1 MTFLIY
7 YNHPN
12 SKIALEGDKYWNNK
26 NASLKIIHTFL
37 SKKIL
42 FSVLICVGFT
52 ATANAEYIDKFSL
65 PYVLDALTDSQIK
78 ECESIYDDFNSLSD
92 LDFYTRYQI
101 HEFSGNCVMLYE
113 DSLWDYDDS
122 DRYEKLSERSAE
134 LIQERETELKQSRDN
149 FYINSRSVTELQI
162 PGTFLFEFEGC
173 TGDQTINASDI
184 SVVSDKE
191 TVLLTKFVGEER
203 TILPGSCNLLEV
215 QIRADDP
222 SSIKVVISSL
232 DIEVP
237 AKLDESINEVE
248 PNEVDELQIIHKS
261 PRAQMNSGIAP
272 TEVACRENFVLMV
285 RESGSPACLT
295 PASYLRSVDRGWGV
309 ADLDLME
316 KHPEQLD
323 AIIATIM
330 QNREL
335 REQVIER
342 ISANPEALEKIKGNE
357 KLMNVLEGK
366 GMVGEG
372 QAGTQMGGMFGS
384 SETGKQMGD
393 MMSSMGFNMGGDSKM
408 GNMIGG
414 MVDKMMGSM
423 SNGMEN
429 SPSMGAQMRTNDGLM
444 GMLFG

>member
-1 MTFLIY
+1 M
-7 YNHPN
+7 
-12 SKIALEGDKYWNNK
+12 KIT
-26 NASLKIIHTFL
+26 HTFL

-52 ATANAEYIDKFSL
+52 ATANAEYNDKFSL
-65 PYVLDALTDSQIK
+65 PYVLDALTESQIK
-78 ECESIYDDFNSLSD
+78 ECESINDDFVSLSD
-92 LDFYTRYQI
+92 LDFYTRYQL
-101 HEFSGNCVMLYE
+101 HEFSGNCVMLYG
-113 DSLWDYDDS
+113 DSLWDYDGS
-122 DRYEKLSERSAE
+122 DRYDKLSQLSAE
-134 LIQERETELKQSRDN
+134 LTQERETELKQSREN

-173 TGDQTINASDI
+173 SGDQTINASDI

-191 TVLLTKFVGEER
+191 TVLLTKFVAEER

-237 AKLDESINEVE
+237 AKIDESTTEPEPIEVA
-248 PNEVDELQIIHKS
+248 ELQVIQKS
-261 PRAQMNSGIAP
+261 PRAQMHSGIAP
-272 TEVACRENFVLMV
+272 SEVACKENFVLMV
-285 RESGSPACLT
+285 RESGSAACLT

-342 ISANPEALEKIKGNE
+342 ISANPEALEKIKSNE

-384 SETGKQMGD
+384 SETGKQMEQ
-393 MMSSMGFNMGGDSKM
+393 MMSSMGFSMGGDSKM

-414 MVDKMMGSM
+414 MVDKMMGKM
-423 SNGMEN
+423 TNGMEN
-429 SPSMGAQMRTNDGLM
+429 SPSMGSQMRTSDNLM

>member
-1 MTFLIY
+1 M
-7 YNHPN
+7 
-12 SKIALEGDKYWNNK
+12 
-26 NASLKIIHTFL
+26 
-37 SKKIL
+37 
-42 FSVLICVGFT
+42 ICVGFT

-78 ECESIYDDFNSLSD
+78 ECESIYNDFISLSD
-92 LDFYTRYQI
+92 LDFYTRYQL

-113 DSLWDYDDS
+113 DSLWNYDGS

-134 LIQERETELKQSRDN
+134 LIQDRETEVKQSREN
-149 FYINSRSVTELQI
+149 FYINPRSVTELQI
-162 PGTFLFEFEGC
+162 PGTFLFKFEGC
-173 TGDQTINASDI
+173 TGDQTIIADDI

-191 TVLLTKFVGEER
+191 TVLLTKFVADKR
-203 TILPGSCNLLEV
+203 IILPGTCNLLEV

-232 DIEVP
+232 EVP
-237 AKLDESINEVE
+237 VKLDESIKEVE
-248 PNEVDELQIIHKS
+248 PSKVDELQTIHKS
-261 PRAQMNSGIAP
+261 PLAQMHSGIAAS
-272 TEVACRENFVLMV
+272 EVACKENFVLMV
-285 RESGSPACLT
+285 RESGSAACLT

-309 ADLDLME
+309 ADLDLLE
-316 KHPEQLD
+316 EHPEQLD

-372 QAGTQMGGMFGS
+372 QAGSQMGGMFGS

-393 MMSSMGFNMGGDSKM
+393 MMSSMGFSMGGDSKM

-414 MVDKMMGSM
+414 MVDKMMGKM
-423 SNGMEN
+423 TNGMGN
-429 SPSMGAQMRTNDGLM
+429 SPSMGAQMRTSDNLM
-444 GMLFG
+444 GKLFG

>member
-1 MTFLIY
+1 
-7 YNHPN
+7 
-12 SKIALEGDKYWNNK
+12 
-26 NASLKIIHTFL
+26 
-37 SKKIL
+37 
-42 FSVLICVGFT
+42 LICVGFT

-65 PYVLDALTDSQIK
+65 PYVLDALTDSQIQ
-78 ECESIYDDFNSLSD
+78 ECESISDDFVSLSD
-92 LDFYTRYQI
+92 LDFYTRYQN

-113 DSLWDYDDS
+113 DSLWDYDGS
-122 DRYEKLSERSAE
+122 DRYEKLSERSVE
-134 LIQERETELKQSRDN
+134 LIQERETEVKQSREN
-149 FYINSRSVTELQI
+149 FYINPRSVTELQI

-173 TGDQTINASDI
+173 TGDQTINASDV

-232 DIEVP
+232 EVP
-237 AKLDESINEVE
+237 VKLDESIKQVE
-248 PNEVDELQIIHKS
+248 PSQVDELQIIHKS
-261 PRAQMNSGIAP
+261 PLAQMHSGIAAS
-272 TEVACRENFVLMV
+272 EVACKENFVLMV
-285 RESGSPACLT
+285 RESGSAACLT

-372 QAGTQMGGMFGS
+372 QAGAQMGGMFGS
-384 SETGKQMGD
+384 TETGKQMEQ
-393 MMSSMGFNMGGDSKM
+393 MMSSMGFKMGGDSKI

-414 MVDKMMGSM
+414 MVDKMMGNIESEGTM
-423 SNGMEN
+423 MGSGSSLMNGMEN
-429 SPSMGAQMRTNDGLM
+429 SPSMGSQMRTSDNLM

>member
-1 MTFLIY
+1 
-7 YNHPN
+7 
-12 SKIALEGDKYWNNK
+12 
-26 NASLKIIHTFL
+26 
-37 SKKIL
+37 
-42 FSVLICVGFT
+42 
-52 ATANAEYIDKFSL
+52 
-65 PYVLDALTDSQIK
+65 
-78 ECESIYDDFNSLSD
+78 
-92 LDFYTRYQI
+92 
-101 HEFSGNCVMLYE
+101 
-113 DSLWDYDDS
+113 
-122 DRYEKLSERSAE
+122 
-134 LIQERETELKQSRDN
+134 
-149 FYINSRSVTELQI
+149 
-162 PGTFLFEFEGC
+162 
-173 TGDQTINASDI
+173 
-184 SVVSDKE
+184 
-191 TVLLTKFVGEER
+191 
-203 TILPGSCNLLEV
+203 V

-330 QNREL
+330 QNRQL

-429 SPSMGAQMRTNDGLM
+429 SPSMGAQMRTSDNLM

>member
-1 MTFLIY
+1 MPKFI
-7 YNHPN
+7 P
-12 SKIALEGDKYWNNK
+12 
-26 NASLKIIHTFL
+26 
-37 SKKIL
+37 KKIL
-42 FSVLICVGFT
+42 FSVLICVGFI
-52 ATANAEYIDKFSL
+52 ASANAYHIEEFSF
-65 PYVLDALTDSQIK
+65 PYVLDPLTESQIE
-78 ECESIYDDFNSLSD
+78 ECETIYNDFISLSD
-92 LDFYTRYQI
+92 LDFYNRYQI

-113 DSLWDYDDS
+113 DSLWDYDGL
-122 DRYEKLSERSAE
+122 DRYEKLSERSDE
-134 LIQERETELKQSRDN
+134 LTQERETGLKQSRDN

-173 TGDQTINASDI
+173 SGDQTITASDI
-184 SVVSDKE
+184 SVISDKE
-191 TVLLTKFVGEER
+191 TVLLTKFVAEER
-203 TILPGSCNLLEV
+203 TITPGSCNLLEV

-222 SSIKVVISSL
+222 NSIKVVISSL
-232 DIEVP
+232 DVEVP
-237 AKLDESINEVE
+237 AEIDESTTNLE
-248 PNEVDELQIIHKS
+248 PVVVDDLPIIPKS
-261 PRAQMNSGIAP
+261 PKSQTLSGIASS
-272 TEVACRENFVLMV
+272 EVVCKENFVLMV
-285 RESGSPACLT
+285 RESGNPACLT

-316 KHPEQLD
+316 KHPDQLD

-384 SETGKQMGD
+384 SETGKQMEQ
-393 MMSSMGFNMGGDSKM
+393 MMGSMGFSMGGDSKM

-423 SNGMEN
+423 TNGMEN
-429 SPSMGAQMRTNDGLM
+429 SPSMGAQMRTSDNLM
-444 GMLFG
+444 GKLFG

>member
-1 MTFLIY
+1 MPIS
-7 YNHPN
+7 N
-12 SKIALEGDKYWNNK
+12 
-26 NASLKIIHTFL
+26 

-52 ATANAEYIDKFSL
+52 ATANADYIDEYSL
-65 PYVLDALTDSQIK
+65 PYVLDPLSESQVK
-78 ECESIYDDFNSLSD
+78 ECESIHKDFGSLSD
-92 LDFYTRYQI
+92 LDFYNRYQL

-113 DSLWDYDDS
+113 DSLWNYDGS
-122 DRYEKLSERSAE
+122 DRYEKLSERSTE
-134 LIQERETELKQSRDN
+134 LTQERETGLNQSREN

-173 TGDQTINASDI
+173 SGDQTINASDI

-191 TVLLTKFVGEER
+191 TVLLAKFVAVER
-203 TILPGSCNLLEV
+203 TIPPGSCNLLEV

-232 DIEVP
+232 DVEVP
-237 AKLDESINEVE
+237 AKIDEPTTDLELVV
-248 PNEVDELQIIHKS
+248 VDELPIITKS
-261 PRAQMNSGIAP
+261 PKSQMLSGIAP
-272 TEVACRENFVLMV
+272 SEVVCKENFVLMI
-285 RESGSPACLT
+285 RESGNPACLT

-309 ADLDLME
+309 PDLDLME

-335 REQVIER
+335 REQVIEK
-342 ISANPEALEKIKGNE
+342 ISANPEALERIKSNE

-372 QAGTQMGGMFGS
+372 QAGAQMGGMFGS
-384 SETGKQMGD
+384 TETGKQMEQ
-393 MMSSMGFNMGGDSKM
+393 MMGNMGFKMGGDSKI

-414 MVDKMMGSM
+414 MVDSMMGNIESEGTMMGSEGMDGLM
-423 SNGMEN
+423 SGMEN
-429 SPSMGAQMRTNDGLM
+429 SPTMGSQMRASDNLM
-444 GMLFG
+444 GKLFK

>member
-1 MTFLIY
+1 M
-7 YNHPN
+7 
-12 SKIALEGDKYWNNK
+12 
-26 NASLKIIHTFL
+26 HTFL

-52 ATANAEYIDKFSL
+52 ASANAEYIDEFST
-65 PYVLDALTDSQIK
+65 PYVLDPLTDSQIQ
-78 ECESIYDDFNSLSD
+78 ECESIYDDFVSLSD
-92 LDFYTRYQI
+92 LDFYTRYQN

-113 DSLWDYDDS
+113 DSLWDYDGS

-134 LIQERETELKQSRDN
+134 LIQERETEVKQSREN

-173 TGDQTINASDI
+173 SGDQTINASDI

-191 TVLLTKFVGEER
+191 TVLLAKFVAEER
-203 TILPGSCNLLEV
+203 KILPGSCNLLEV

-222 SSIKVVISSL
+222 SSIKIVISSL

-237 AKLDESINEVE
+237 AKIDESTTDLEPIEVA
-248 PNEVDELQIIHKS
+248 ELQIIHKS
-261 PRAQMNSGIAP
+261 PRAQMHSGIAAS
-272 TEVACRENFVLMV
+272 EVACRENFVLMV
-285 RESGSPACLT
+285 RESGSAACLT
-295 PASYLRSVDRGWGV
+295 PASFLRSIDRGWGV
-309 ADLDLME
+309 ADLDLLE
-316 KHPEQLD
+316 EHPEQLD

-330 QNREL
+330 QNRQL

-372 QAGTQMGGMFGS
+372 KAGAQMGGMFGS
-384 SETGKQMGD
+384 TETGKQMEQ
-393 MMSSMGFNMGGDSKM
+393 MMSSMGFKMGGDSKI

-414 MVDKMMGSM
+414 MVDSMMENIESEGTMMGSGNSLM
-423 SNGMEN
+423 NGMEN
-429 SPSMGAQMRTNDGLM
+429 SPSMGSQMRTSDNLM

>member
-1 MTFLIY
+1 M
-7 YNHPN
+7 
-12 SKIALEGDKYWNNK
+12 
-26 NASLKIIHTFL
+26 
-37 SKKIL
+37 
-42 FSVLICVGFT
+42 ICAGFT

-65 PYVLDALTDSQIK
+65 PYVLDPLTDSQIK
-78 ECESIYDDFNSLSD
+78 ECESIYDDFVSLSD

-101 HEFSGNCVMLYE
+101 HDFSGNCVMLYE
-113 DSLWDYDDS
+113 DSLWDYDAS

-134 LIQERETELKQSRDN
+134 LTQERETELKQSRDN

-162 PGTFLFEFEGC
+162 PGTFLFELEGC

-203 TILPGSCNLLEV
+203 TILPSSCNLLEV

-232 DIEVP
+232 DIVP
-237 AKLDESINEVE
+237 AKLDESINEFE
-248 PNEVDELQIIHKS
+248 PSEADELQIIHKS
-261 PRAQMNSGIAP
+261 PRAQMHSGITP
-272 TEVACRENFVLMV
+272 TEVTCNKNFVLMV
-285 RESGSPACLT
+285 RESGSAACLT

-330 QNREL
+330 QNPQL

-342 ISANPEALEKIKGNE
+342 ISANPEAIEKIKGNE

-372 QAGTQMGGMFGS
+372 KAGAQMGGMFGS
-384 SETGKQMGD
+384 SETGKQMEQ
-393 MMSSMGFNMGGDSKM
+393 MMSSMGFKMGGDSEI

-414 MVDKMMGSM
+414 MVDKMMGNIESEGTMMGSDNSLM
-423 SNGMEN
+423 SGMGN
-429 SPSMGAQMRTNDGLM
+429 SPSMGAQMRSSDNLM
-444 GMLFG
+444 GKLFG

>member
-1 MTFLIY
+1 M
-7 YNHPN
+7 
-12 SKIALEGDKYWNNK
+12 KIT
-26 NASLKIIHTFL
+26 HTFL

-52 ATANAEYIDKFSL
+52 ATANAEYNDKFSL
-65 PYVLDALTDSQIK
+65 PYVLDALTESQIK
-78 ECESIYDDFNSLSD
+78 ECESIYDDFVSLSD
-92 LDFYTRYQI
+92 LDFYTRYQL
-101 HEFSGNCVMLYE
+101 HEFSGNCVMLYG
-113 DSLWDYDDS
+113 DSLWDYDGS
-122 DRYEKLSERSAE
+122 DRYEKLSQLSAE
-134 LIQERETELKQSRDN
+134 LTQERETELKQSREN
-149 FYINSRSVTELQI
+149 FYINPRSVTELQI

-191 TVLLTKFVGEER
+191 TVLLTKFAGEER

-222 SSIKVVISSL
+222 SSIKVVISGL
-232 DIEVP
+232 EVP
-237 AKLDESINEVE
+237 VKLEESIKEVE
-248 PNEVDELQIIHKS
+248 PNLVDELQTIHKS
-261 PRAQMNSGIAP
+261 PLAQMHSGIAAS
-272 TEVACRENFVLMV
+272 EVACKESLVLMV
-285 RESGSPACLT
+285 RESGSAACLT

-384 SETGKQMGD
+384 SETGKQMEQ
-393 MMSSMGFNMGGDSKM
+393 MMSSMGFKMGGDSKI

-414 MVDKMMGSM
+414 MVDKMMGNIESEGTM
-423 SNGMEN
+423 MGSDNSLMNGMGN
-429 SPSMGAQMRTNDGLM
+429 SPSMGAQMRTSDNLM
-444 GMLFG
+444 GQLFG

>member
-1 MTFLIY
+1 M
-7 YNHPN
+7 
-12 SKIALEGDKYWNNK
+12 
-26 NASLKIIHTFL
+26 
-37 SKKIL
+37 
-42 FSVLICVGFT
+42 ICVGFT
-52 ATANAEYIDKFSL
+52 ATANAEYNDKFSL

-78 ECESIYDDFNSLSD
+78 ECESIYNDFISLSD
-92 LDFYTRYQI
+92 LDFYTRYQL

-113 DSLWDYDDS
+113 DSLWNYDGS

-134 LIQERETELKQSRDN
+134 LIQDRETEVKQRREN
-149 FYINSRSVTELQI
+149 FYINPRSVTELQI
-162 PGTFLFEFEGC
+162 PGTFLFKFEGC
-173 TGDQTINASDI
+173 TGDQTIIADDI

-191 TVLLTKFVGEER
+191 TVLLTKFVADKR
-203 TILPGSCNLLEV
+203 IILPGTCNLLEV

-232 DIEVP
+232 EVP
-237 AKLDESINEVE
+237 VKLDESINEVE
-248 PNEVDELQIIHKS
+248 PSEIVELQTIHKS
-261 PRAQMNSGIAP
+261 PLAQMHSGIAP
-272 TEVACRENFVLMV
+272 AEVACRESLVLMV
-285 RESGSPACLT
+285 RESGSAACLT

-342 ISANPEALEKIKGNE
+342 ISANPEALERIKGNE

-372 QAGTQMGGMFGS
+372 QAGSQMGGMFGS
-384 SETGKQMGD
+384 SETGKQMEQ
-393 MMSSMGFNMGGDSKM
+393 MMSSMGFKMGGDSEI

-414 MVDKMMGSM
+414 MVDKMMGNIESEGTM
-423 SNGMEN
+423 MGSGNSLMNGMEN
-429 SPSMGAQMRTNDGLM
+429 SPSMGAQMRTSDNLM
-444 GMLFG
+444 GKLFG

>member
-1 MTFLIY
+1 
-7 YNHPN
+7 
-12 SKIALEGDKYWNNK
+12 
-26 NASLKIIHTFL
+26 LKITHTFL

-78 ECESIYDDFNSLSD
+78 ECESIYNDFISLSD
-92 LDFYTRYQI
+92 LDFYTRYQL

-113 DSLWDYDDS
+113 DSLWNYDGS

-134 LIQERETELKQSRDN
+134 LIQDRETEVKQRREN
-149 FYINSRSVTELQI
+149 FYINPRSVTELQI
-162 PGTFLFEFEGC
+162 PGTFLFKFEGC
-173 TGDQTINASDI
+173 TGDQTIIADDI

-191 TVLLTKFVGEER
+191 TVLLTKFVADKR
-203 TILPGSCNLLEV
+203 IILPGTCNLLEV

-232 DIEVP
+232 EVP
-237 AKLDESINEVE
+237 VKLDESINEVE
-248 PNEVDELQIIHKS
+248 PSEIVELQTIHKS
-261 PRAQMNSGIAP
+261 PLAQMHSGIAP
-272 TEVACRENFVLMV
+272 AEVACRESLVLMV
-285 RESGSPACLT
+285 RESGSAACLT

-342 ISANPEALEKIKGNE
+342 ISANPEALERIKGNE

-372 QAGTQMGGMFGS
+372 QAGSQMGGMFGS

-393 MMSSMGFNMGGDSKM
+393 MMSSMGFSMGGDSKM

-414 MVDKMMGSM
+414 MVDKMMGKM
-423 SNGMEN
+423 TNGMGN
-429 SPSMGAQMRTNDGLM
+429 SPSMGAQMRTSDNLM
-444 GMLFG
+444 GKLFG